1 MPGTR
6 RLKGDEGRLGKRGG
20 GGPDSRSAQI
30 SDFEP
35 SAVEASPRPGLAAC
49 APARLTGN

>member
-20 GGPDSRSAQI
+20 GGPDSRSAKGATPHLQLV
-30 SDFEP
+30 EHLAV
-35 SAVEASPRPGLAAC
+35 SAALKNAGRTQQC
-49 APARLTGN
+49 F